1 MTGKLSNELF
11 ASIKLDQMYLDCNKH
26 TETLPESIGV
36 FPKLKIL
43 SLHSTLM
50 IGYLLN

>member
-1 MTGKLSNELF
+1 MTGKLPNELF
-11 ASIKLDQMYLDCNKH
+11 ASIKLDQLYLDCNKN
-26 TETLPESIGV
+26 TETLPQSIGV

-43 SLHSTLM
+43 SLHSNLM